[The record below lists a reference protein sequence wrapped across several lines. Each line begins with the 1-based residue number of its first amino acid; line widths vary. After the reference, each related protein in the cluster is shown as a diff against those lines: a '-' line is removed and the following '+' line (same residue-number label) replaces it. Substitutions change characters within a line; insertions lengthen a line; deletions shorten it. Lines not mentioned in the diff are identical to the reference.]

1 MSSHNNNATRRP
13 LPPHHHHT
21 NFPPQTYADLT
32 TSDMQLLAFL
42 FSHPPPPSSS
52 SSSAQAVAAYE
63 SHIRTLITTTLPP
76 HLLAKIPLLNT
87 GYCNLHRKLN
97 GLVVESLVEV
107 ILVGVGRR
115 RRNDDEGKKDKKDKC
130 PGCILAR
137 LVLSSSS
144 SSGYDS
150 NNKQQQ
156 QEDWAKWGGRVIFS
170 ISKKK
175 WKGSKRIRWMEE
187 WFAAAVGSGCK
198 EEEGYQH
205 GSRGRRRSDESLA
218 RIVKPMW
225 DVALELYR
233 QGQQDSS
240 SSSRKVGGERDY
252 IDRYIE
258 AAGDVDRAR
267 GEREA
272 CVATPPQSAAAA
284 AADMYTDCIA
294 RDAGP
299 SCWDESVVETPDA
312 RVLQTPRHTPPQ
324 ASSIYSRMEDGEP
337 FRQAEMP
344 SCAPHEGLRLSRQSQ
359 HATRRVLTPS
369 SIYSREQDFDCYEE
383 EAEDDWDYRGTAESQ
398 IIESY
403 RR

>member
-1 MSSHNNNATRRP
+1 MSSHNNNNNATRRP
-13 LPPHHHHT
+13 RPSHHHHT
-21 NFPPQTYADLT
+21 NFPPQSYADLT

-42 FSHPPPPSSS
+42 FSHPPTPSSS

-87 GYCNLHRKLN
+87 GFCHLHRKLN

-107 ILVGVGRR
+107 MFVGVGRR
-115 RRNDDEGKKDKKDKC
+115 HDDEGKKDKKDKKDKC
-130 PGCILAR
+130 PGCVLAR
-137 LVLSSSS
+137 LVLS

-150 NNKQQQ
+150 NNKQ

-187 WFAAAVGSGCK
+187 WFAAAVVSGCK
-198 EEEGYQH
+198 EEEGYHH
-205 GSRGRRRSDESLA
+205 GRRGRRSDESLA
-218 RIVKPMW
+218 KIVKPMW

-233 QGQQDSS
+233 QGQQDHS
-240 SSSRKVGGERDY
+240 SSSRRIGGERDY

-272 CVATPPQSAAAA
+272 CVATPPQSAATAA
-284 AADMYTDCIA
+284 AADTYMDCIA

-359 HATRRVLTPS
+359 HARRVLTPS

-383 EAEDDWDYRGTAESQ
+383 EDEDDWDYRGTAESQ

>member
-1 MSSHNNNATRRP
+1 MSSQNNNNNATRRP
-13 LPPHHHHT
+13 RPPHHHHT

-52 SSSAQAVAAYE
+52 SSSSSSAQAVVAAYE

-87 GYCNLHRKLN
+87 GFCHLHRKLN

-107 ILVGVGRR
+107 IFVGVGRR
-115 RRNDDEGKKDKKDKC
+115 HDDEGKKDKKDKC

-144 SSGYDS
+144 SGYDNN
-150 NNKQQQ
+150 NNK

-187 WFAAAVGSGCK
+187 WFAAAVVSGCK
-198 EEEGYQH
+198 ED
-205 GSRGRRRSDESLA
+205 GSRSRRTDESLA
-218 RIVKPMW
+218 KIVKPMW

-233 QGQQDSS
+233 QGQQGYP
-240 SSSRKVGGERDY
+240 SSSRKIGGERDY

-272 CVATPPQSAAAA
+272 CVATPPQSAATA
-284 AADMYTDCIA
+284 AADTYMDCIA

-344 SCAPHEGLRLSRQSQ
+344 FCAPHKGLRLSRQSQ
-359 HATRRVLTPS
+359 HARRVLTPS

-383 EAEDDWDYRGTAESQ
+383 EDEDDWDYRGTAESQ